1 MSRPARHPAREAALS
16 ERAPRARAR
25 LLLQGEL
32 ADTLDL
38 GDGGEDAV
46 PLGGG
51 QLDGAFG
58 PGTLEGGVDD
68 PALGGRLTEL
78 DVDVVGE
85 VLAAD
90 VERGVAFRGA
100 AALAGTGDD
109 AAVGIG
115 TGTAHAAVALDG
127 AAPGIDELAVSG
139 FVGETGLQVGHV
151 LEGAMRP

>member
-1 MSRPARHPAREAALS
+1 MSRPTRHPAREAALS

-38 GDGGEDAV
+38 GDGVDDAV

-58 PGTLEGGVDD
+58 PGALERGVDD

-78 DVDVVGE
+78 DLDVVGE
-85 VLAAD
+85 GLAAD

-100 AALAGTGDD
+100 AALAGTGDG
-109 AAVGIG
+109 AAVGVG
-115 TGTAHAAVALDG
+115 TGTLHVTLAADG
-127 AAPGIDELAVSG
+127 AAAGIDELAVCG
-139 FVGETGLQVGHV
+139 LVRETGLQVRHV
-151 LEGAMRP
+151 LEGAM